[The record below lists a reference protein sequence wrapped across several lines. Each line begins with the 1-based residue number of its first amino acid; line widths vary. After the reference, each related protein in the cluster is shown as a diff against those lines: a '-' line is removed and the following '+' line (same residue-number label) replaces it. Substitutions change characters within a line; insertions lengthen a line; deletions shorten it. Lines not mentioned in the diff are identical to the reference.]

1 MSAVNSQALAKG
13 QRKDMLTFLQSDS
26 IKSQVAL
33 ALPRHMKPD
42 RMIRVMLTA
51 INSTPKLLQCSRE
64 SLLAALMKCSQ
75 YGLEPDGRHAHLI
88 PYGDHVQLIFDYK
101 GLVDL
106 VRRSGEV
113 ADIHC
118 DVVYDADEFEYSF
131 GSGGRLY
138 HKPNLR
144 DPQRGN
150 VYCAY
155 SFVKLKDEAVSYEVM
170 TVGEINAVRDNSQG
184 YQAFKRGI
192 IKSNPWEGHWN
203 EMAKKT
209 VFRRHTKWLPLSS
222 ELKEKLNADDDAA
235 QTEEAR
241 LKNAK
246 QVFASE
252 DGLPALPP
260 STDAAESKSVNQDDA
275 EESAIGLGPTQREQ
289 AAAA

>member
-1 MSAVNSQALAKG
+1 MSAVNNQALAKS

-26 IKSQVAL
+26 IKNQVAL

-51 INSTPKLLQCSRE
+51 INSTPRLLNCSRE

-88 PYGDHVQLIFDYK
+88 PYGDQVQLIFDYK

-113 ADIHC
+113 TDIHC

-131 GSGGRLY
+131 GSGGKLY

-144 DPQRGN
+144 EQNRGAI
-150 VYCAY
+150 YCAY
-155 SFVKLKDEAVSYEVM
+155 SFVKLKDGAVSYDVM
-170 TVGEINAVRDNSQG
+170 STHEINAVRDASQG
-184 YQAFKRGI
+184 YQAFKSGKTR
-192 IKSNPWEGHWN
+192 SNPWDSFWN

-222 ELKEKLNADDDAA
+222 ELKEKVNADDDLA

-246 QVFASE
+246 QVFPVADE
-252 DGLPALPP
+252 MMALPSGDTAAATP
-260 STDAAESKSVNQDDA
+260 SADSA
-275 EESAIGLGPTQREQ
+275 EESAMGLGPVHRDTQPAV
-289 AAAA
+289 AA